1 MKPKTELFMYLAL
14 VLGFSALV
22 LIVNGWDAW
31 SDTKIWLIWSGG
43 VAVIGVTVH
52 FITKYKELK
61 RKR

>member
-1 MKPKTELFMYLAL
+1 MYLAL